1 MEKKA
6 VQPSRGPAAQGP
18 YSSAIAF
25 GNLVFVSGQ
34 GPVDP
39 DSKKIIRGD
48 VVDQMKVAV
57 ENVRLI
63 LEEAGSSLAHVL
75 KVTVY
80 LSDMEDFQRMN
91 DLYRTY
97 FGPIYPART
106 TIEAARLPL
115 DISIEIDVIAAVPS

>member
-1 MEKKA
+1 MEKKV

-18 YSSAIAF
+18 YSSAIAY

-39 DSKKIIRGD
+39 DTREIVRGD
-48 VVDQMKVAV
+48 VLEQMKIAV

-63 LEEAGSSLAHVL
+63 LEEAGSGLDHAL

-80 LSDMEDFQRMN
+80 LADMADFQRMN
-91 DLYRTY
+91 DLYRTF
-97 FGPIYPART
+97 FGPVYPART
-106 TIEAARLPL
+106 TIQAAGLPL
-115 DISIEIDVIAAVPS
+115 DIRIEIDVIAAVPG